1 MPPKPSKGGEEKET
15 RIAIINQDKCK
26 PKKCRQECK
35 KSCPVVRMGRL
46 CIEVTPTSKIAFI
59 SETLCIGCGICP
71 KKCPFEA
78 INIIKLPTNLEAETT
93 HRYSA
98 NSFKLHRLPVP
109 RAGQVL
115 GLVGTNGIGKSTALK
130 ILAGKQKPN
139 LGRYDDPP
147 DWQEILKYFRGSEL
161 QNFFTK
167 VLEDNIKALIK
178 PQYVDHIPRAIK
190 GSQTVEQLIDA
201 KLQRDNKDSVI
212 EQLDLKV
219 VLERDVKKLS
229 GGELQRFAI
238 AMSSVQLA
246 NVYMF
251 DEPSSYLDV
260 KQRLKAAHVIRALL
274 DDKTYVIAVEH
285 DLSVLDYLS
294 DFVCCLYGVPSVYGV
309 VTVPSPVRDGINI
322 FLEGYIPAENMRFRQ
337 DSLTFK
343 IAETAEDEVV
353 ERAGAVKYPAMKKTQ
368 GGFSLEIEA
377 GDFRD
382 SEIIVFLGENGTG
395 KTTFVKMLAGK
406 SDPDEGSQ
414 KPPELNVSLKPQMI
428 APKFTGTVRML
439 FLKQIKGAFMHPQF
453 QTDVV
458 KPMNLDAI
466 IDQEVQTLSGGELQ
480 RVALVLALGKPA
492 DVYLIDEPSAYL
504 DSEQRILAAKLIKRF
519 ILHSRKT
526 CFVVE
531 HDLIMATYLADRVIV
546 YDGTPSV
553 KATARTPESLLTG
566 MNKFLKN
573 LDVSMRRDPTNF
585 RPRFNKYNSIK
596 DKEQKGAGTYF
607 FIGDD

>member
-1 MPPKPSKGGEEKET
+1 M
-15 RIAIINQDKCK
+15 
-26 PKKCRQECK
+26 
-35 KSCPVVRMGRL
+35 
-46 CIEVTPTSKIAFI
+46 
-59 SETLCIGCGICP
+59 
-71 KKCPFEA
+71 
-78 INIIKLPTNLEAETT
+78 
-93 HRYSA
+93 
-98 NSFKLHRLPVP
+98 
-109 RAGQVL
+109 
-115 GLVGTNGIGKSTALK
+115 
-130 ILAGKQKPN
+130 
-139 LGRYDDPP
+139 
-147 DWQEILKYFRGSEL
+147 

-190 GSQTVEQLIDA
+190 GTKTVSELLDA
-201 KLQRDNKDSVI
+201 KLERDNKAMIVD
-212 EQLDLKV
+212 QLDLEA
-219 VLERDVKKLS
+219 VLERDVKALS

-238 AMSSVQLA
+238 AMSAVQKA
-246 NVYMF
+246 NMYMF

-260 KQRLKAAHVIRALL
+260 KQRLKAAHVIRSLL
-274 DDKTYVIAVEH
+274 DDHTYVIAVEH

-322 FLEGYIPAENMRFRQ
+322 FLEGYIPAENMRFR
-337 DSLTFK
+337 DDALTFK
-343 IAETAEDEVV
+343 IAETADDEIV
-353 ERAGAVKYPAMKKTQ
+353 ERSGSIPYPSMKKTQ
-368 GGFSLEIEA
+368 GNFSLEIAA

-406 SDPDEGSQ
+406 LAPDEASE

-439 FLKQIKGAFMHPQF
+439 FIKQIKGAFLHPQF
-453 QTDVV
+453 QTDVL

-466 IDQEVQTLSGGELQ
+466 MDQEVQTLSGGELQ

-526 CFVVE
+526 AFVVE

-546 YDGTPSV
+546 YEGTPSI
-553 KATARTPESLLTG
+553 KASANPPQSLLTG
-566 MNKFLKN
+566 MNSFLKA
-573 LDVSMRRDPTNF
+573 LDVSMRRDNATF
-585 RPRFNKYNSIK
+585 RPRFNKYHSVK
-596 DKEQKGAGTYF
+596 DKEQKAAGTYF
-607 FIGDD
+607 FLGDE